1 MNRERLKNL
10 YEKYKNR
17 SLSPEEKLEWDI
29 LVRDPH
35 LEDEL
40 SKILEDEWWDYRK
53 EELEVLDIARADSI
67 FSSIIQ
73 KPTQRHSKRLWPWIA
88 AAASIVIAFF
98 VIGQFYKSTDLN
110 NETLAKIDD
119 IAPGKVGAT
128 LTLANGKKIRLSS
141 AANGQIANEA
151 GITVTK
157 TADGQLIYE
166 IQKGTTD
173 GEHRLNTLTTEK
185 GESYR
190 VRLQDGTIIWLNAA
204 SKLTYPENLSG
215 VSIREVHLSGE
226 GYFQVAKDKLH
237 PFVVTTNNQ
246 RIQVL
251 GTAFNVSAYEDDQIT
266 KTTLEEGSVKV
277 NVGKNEQTL
286 IPGQQAISKD
296 NKIKIQDGDL
306 EEALA
311 WKNGYF
317 RFKEENITSIMTKL
331 SRWYNVDIE
340 YIGEPTKETFT
351 GTVDKNKKI
360 SQVLQMLQSTNGVSF
375 KIKERRI
382 SVLP

>member
-382 SVLP
+382 SVSP